1 MSSRMTRLAP
11 LTGVIF
17 ALLTVAAVVTGGE
30 TPEAN
35 ASPAKVFS
43 YYTAHRSEIQTSSV
57 LVAFAFLFVVFWA
70 GALRSYLRRA
80 PAAEGPSALVL
91 AGGVLLSVGAA
102 SLAGVEFGLAREIH
116 HVGPETAQAL
126 NILGNELFLPIII
139 GGCVFGISSGI
150 AILRGAPLPRWLG
163 WVAIVLGVITAIPPA
178 SFPGLIGFVL
188 WTLIVSILIYVRTGP
203 DAATPAVAPQAPLAG
218 G

>member
-1 MSSRMTRLAP
+1 M
-11 LTGVIF
+11 I
-17 ALLTVAAVVTGGE
+17 
-30 TPEAN
+30 
-35 ASPAKVFS
+35 S
-43 YYTAHRSEIQTSSV
+43 YYSAHRSDIQTSSV
-57 LVAFAFLFVVFWA
+57 LVALAFLFVVFWA

-80 PAAEGPSALVL
+80 PAAEAPSALVL
-91 AGGVLLSVGAA
+91 AGGVLLSVGAT

-126 NILGNELFLPIII
+126 NILGNELFLPILV

-150 AILRGAPLPRWLG
+150 AILRGAPLPKWLG
-163 WVAIVLGVITAIPPA
+163 WVAVVLGVITVIPPA

-188 WTLIVSILIYVRTGP
+188 WSLIVSVLIYVRTGP
-203 DAATPAVAPQAPLAG
+203 NAASPAAAAESPLAG